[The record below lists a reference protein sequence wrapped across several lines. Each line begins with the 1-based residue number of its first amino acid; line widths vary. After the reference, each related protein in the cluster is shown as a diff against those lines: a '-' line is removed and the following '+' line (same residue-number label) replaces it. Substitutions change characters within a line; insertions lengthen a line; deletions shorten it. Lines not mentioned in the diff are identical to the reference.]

1 MTKRLIVP
9 GSEVFAWLEAH
20 RYAWYA
26 LPLVMLAFI
35 ALGWVPATVLVTAT
49 GVAFG
54 PILGPLYGMAGCLG
68 AASVAFGLGRRLG
81 RGRIEKIGGGRV
93 LQLTKRLKQN
103 GVLAVFIIRK
113 VPAPFA
119 LINMAVGASPIRYR
133 DFLIGSFLGVLG
145 MVVGLA
151 GFGSQALDIW
161 RDPRPATVTIV
172 ALFITVPFMIAWIIN
187 RKLRARLAE

>member
-1 MTKRLIVP
+1 MP
-9 GSEVFAWLEAH
+9 GSDVFAWLEAH

-26 LPLVMLAFI
+26 LPLVMAAFI

-54 PILGPLYGMAGCLG
+54 PVLGPIYGMAGCLG
-68 AASVAFGLGRRLG
+68 AASVAFALGRRLG

-93 LQLTKRLKQN
+93 LRLARHLKQN

-133 DFLIGSFLGVLG
+133 DFVVGSFLGVLG

-151 GFGSQALDIW
+151 GFGSQALSIW
-161 RDPRPATVTIV
+161 RDPTPGTLAIV
-172 ALFITVPFMIAWIIN
+172 ALFVTVPLVIAWLIN
-187 RKLRARLAE
+187 RSFKARFAD